1 MQPARGLIIIFLS
14 CLLLGCPGSDDTV
27 GPLCLMTDFCA
38 ETNPIT
44 TGLYNIESEGR
55 TREFYVKVPTDYANS
70 PEPKPLLFAYHGTG
84 GSYELWLDGSYD
96 LADEVGDGAI
106 MVFLQATQDHNE
118 INQWDYAFDLQ
129 YFEDVLNRL
138 RRGIEFDAKRI
149 FVTGHSSGGGMA
161 HDLGCNYGD
170 IVRAIAPHAAILK
183 SFVCTGS
190 VAVLQTHGSN
200 DTLVNPGTGEAG
212 HQFWV
217 AYNGFDYDTTITGVH
232 PTCIDHSL
240 GASPYPVQWCLHAE
254 GSGEA
259 AHDWPSFASAATW
272 EFFSGL
278 PTAEPTTEPPA
289 GGGNSAIQYDT
300 MVMFTLE
307 FPPGIGQ
314 ITQGAISIY
323 PAGTQQPLGGGPISI
338 INQSFDPGEVGP
350 GSVKNYELPIKYV
363 NETFPGTYAFSV
375 IIYVAD
381 GGNPIPF
388 PGKDH
393 IVLRDIYVND
403 RNTPIAIS
411 TPLVMEPIF
420 F

>member
-1 MQPARGLIIIFLS
+1 MQLARGLIIIFLS

-314 ITQGAISIY
+314 ITQGAISI
-323 PAGTQQPLGGGPISI
+323 
-338 INQSFDPGEVGP
+338 
-350 GSVKNYELPIKYV
+350 
-363 NETFPGTYAFSV
+363 
-375 IIYVAD
+375 
-381 GGNPIPF
+381 
-388 PGKDH
+388 
-393 IVLRDIYVND
+393 
-403 RNTPIAIS
+403 
-411 TPLVMEPIF
+411 
-420 F
+420 